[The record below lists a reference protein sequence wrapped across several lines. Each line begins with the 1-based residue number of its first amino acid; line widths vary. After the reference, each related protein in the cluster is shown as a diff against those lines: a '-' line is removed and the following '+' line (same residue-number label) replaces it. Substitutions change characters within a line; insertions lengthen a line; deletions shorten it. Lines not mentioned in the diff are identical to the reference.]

1 MAAGATYEPIS
12 TTTLGSAQSSVS
24 FSSFGGYTDL
34 ILVANF
40 ATSLNLTYG
49 TYIQINGD
57 SGGNYSVTTIKGNGS
72 TATSTRQSSTEGIR
86 FMLPSSTSSSFS
98 NMAIVNFMN
107 YTNAT
112 TYKTILARNNN
123 ANTVTELS
131 VGLWRNTNAITSF
144 VYGGDGGQN
153 FAIGSTFTLYGIA
166 AA

>member
-1 MAAGATYEPIS
+1 MAAGLTYTPIY

-40 ATSLNLTYG
+40 ATSLNLAYG

-57 SGGNYSVTTIKGNGS
+57 GGSNYSVTTLKGNS
-72 TATSTRQSSTEGIR
+72 SSATSTRQSSTTGIR

-98 NMAIVNFMN
+98 NMVILNFMN
-107 YTNAT
+107 YTNST
-112 TYKTILARNNN
+112 TFKTVLARNNN
-123 ANTVTELS
+123 ANAVTEAS

-144 VYGGDGGQN
+144 IYGGDGGQD
-153 FAIGSTFTLYGIA
+153 FSSGSTFTLYGILA
-166 AA
+166 A

>member
-1 MAAGATYEPIS
+1 MAAGSTYTPLA

-40 ATSLNLTYG
+40 ATNFNLTYG

-57 SGGNYSVTTIKGNGS
+57 SGSNYSVTTLKGNGS
-72 TATSTRQSSTEGIR
+72 SATSTRQSSTEGIR

-107 YTNAT
+107 YTNST
-112 TYKTILARNNN
+112 IFKTVLARNNN
-123 ANTVTELS
+123 ANAVTEAS

-153 FAIGSTFTLYGIA
+153 FATGSTFTLYGISA
-166 AA
+166 A